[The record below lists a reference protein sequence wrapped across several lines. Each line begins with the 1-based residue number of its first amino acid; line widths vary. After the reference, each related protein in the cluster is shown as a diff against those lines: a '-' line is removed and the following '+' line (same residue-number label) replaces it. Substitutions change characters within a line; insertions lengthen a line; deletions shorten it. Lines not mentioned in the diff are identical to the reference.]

1 MARAIPPKVVPP
13 SAQFMA
19 RRRAENAA
27 ETGGAT
33 TGGGATAAATPW
45 VGPVGCAS
53 FSCLTSANVCCYWLS
68 CWQYH
73 LLEGRQRCCGACET
87 WSNWTCATLPKPA
100 SIAKPAT
107 LEALSEVVKGAAA
120 SGQSVRVV
128 GIWTDGLLV
137 SLDRVSD
144 TDVTPVK
151 VNGETH
157 CARHGWGGTRMR
169 DLTRMLSRHGLAIAA
184 LPSHNAQSLCSL
196 YPSGSARD
204 VGLGFVSD
212 SVIGLDIVDGAGM
225 VHHCSA
231 ADPDTQHGF
240 RAAIGGIG
248 ASGIIAGATFRVV
261 PAFCLHKS
269 ETTAGLPQTLASI
282 EDLVAS
288 NEHTALLV
296 FPFADQCLLQT
307 WNRTEEAPRC
317 CNCFEVGLELTKES
331 LQNCAI
337 SWLLSP
343 LSSGG
348 CLPGCVGRLQP
359 KIGGCFP
366 EQVLD
371 SADAF
376 TQTLYP
382 LHQELEF
389 TVPRAKTAE
398 VTRDAIALYESL
410 YRSGAAR
417 PWMAIEVRFTPPEH
431 RQSYLSA
438 GADFGEEPFDDF
450 LAVRDAADA
459 RATFS
464 NALTE
469 RLFGL
474 AA

>member
-1 MARAIPPKVVPP
+1 M
-13 SAQFMA
+13 
-19 RRRAENAA
+19 
-27 ETGGAT
+27 
-33 TGGGATAAATPW
+33 
-45 VGPVGCAS
+45 
-53 FSCLTSANVCCYWLS
+53 
-68 CWQYH
+68 
-73 LLEGRQRCCGACET
+73 
-87 WSNWTCATLPKPA
+87 
-100 SIAKPAT
+100 
-107 LEALSEVVKGAAA
+107 
-120 SGQSVRVV
+120 
-128 GIWTDGLLV
+128 
-137 SLDRVSD
+137 
-144 TDVTPVK
+144 
-151 VNGETH
+151 
-157 CARHGWGGTRMR
+157 
-169 DLTRMLSRHGLAIAA
+169 
-184 LPSHNAQSLCSL
+184 
-196 YPSGSARD
+196 
-204 VGLGFVSD
+204 
-212 SVIGLDIVDGAGM
+212 IGLDIVDGAGM

-438 GADFGEEPFDDF
+438 GADFGGEHSGE
-450 LAVRDAADA
+450 AVAWFCTVVAQTSGVAEYNDALEACAMQLGAAARRRGERQRLSRATRCEQAYAMQRGDA
-459 RATFS
+459 RIHLGKWVNLYSRPTLA
-464 NALTE
+464 AAVGE
-469 RLFGL
+469 RLSPL
-474 AA
+474 RRKPHTSHSRRCEQERSRLTISSRCATQRTRAPHSQTR